1 MKKHKNSGWAG
12 LAVAILAALGLLGGC
27 SSDSVAPHEDP
38 PALTARSAA
47 GQAGAVALAVTAVAP
62 QVLDFAGK
70 SDKDA
75 YSYTFPTSGDVQ
87 GTVHMAFFQGG
98 AGGTPV
104 AWSAADYGTL
114 ATATGEWLNVSLGEG
129 GLALLSFDV
138 AAALDRPNDQATV
151 NGSGF
156 FASGP
161 YSGGFQFD
169 GLVVGHAG
177 TYPGSGTMTY
187 TGGAYTMTVTFDG
200 SSTAT
205 IVASGGGAYV
215 VDLDTGIVTPVTAG

>member
-1 MKKHKNSGWAG
+1 MNKHIKTRRVG
-12 LAVAILAALGLLGGC
+12 LAAALLAAFGLLGGC
-27 SSDSVAPHEDP
+27 SSDPVAPHEDA

-47 GQAGAVALAVTAVAP
+47 GQAGAVALAVTVVGP

-75 YSYTFPTSGDVQ
+75 YTYTFPVSGDVQ

-98 AGGTPV
+98 AGGTPAV
-104 AWSAADYGTL
+104 WSAADYGTL
-114 ATATGEWLNVSLGEG
+114 KTAAGEFLNVSLGAG

-138 AAALDRPNDQATV
+138 AASLDRPNDQATV

-161 YSGGFQFD
+161 YSGAYSFD

-177 TYPGSGTMTY
+177 SYPGSGTMTY

-200 SSTAT
+200 TNTAT
-205 IVASGGGAYV
+205 IVISSGDTYV
-215 VDLDTGIVTPVTAG
+215 VNLDTGLVTPAPVG